1 MGSKFF
7 FSLCIVPWN
16 SGTKSKKRSKIQL
29 GSAVGDAV
37 LAGIG
42 MLRKRSGWE
51 VKNIISN
58 YSKMLLENPSRYPGA
73 SVDA

>member
-1 MGSKFF
+1 M
-7 FSLCIVPWN
+7 
-16 SGTKSKKRSKIQL
+16 
-29 GSAVGDAV
+29 

-42 MLRKRSGWE
+42 MLQKTSGWE